1 MSEDEIN
8 KVSKRNR
15 RHPKSL
21 DLHQSVKLEIKN
33 IIYNMYKAKEHVTI
47 SAVLQK
53 IKDKELCDI
62 SLTSLWRVLKHL
74 GFRYKK
80 TNNRQV
86 LCELSNVVSKR
97 WHFLR
102 KFMNNKT
109 SDSPRQV
116 VFLDETWI
124 FAKGN
129 MSKSSWQDGT
139 TKCYSSNRSSNGKR
153 YIILHAGNDEG
164 FIPDASLIFSST
176 KNTGDY
182 HGNMDANIFEEWF
195 EENLLKKL
203 ERPSIIVL
211 DNASYH
217 SRVEERF
224 PSSSWTKEEIQ
235 LWLTEKKIY
244 HSDIFLKVDL
254 LQRCGEHKVQK
265 KFVTDQMAL
274 KYGHEVLRLPPYHCH
289 YNAIELVWG
298 IAKNFYDK
306 HASKTTDD
314 ASVLSLWKESLE
326 QIKAVQWQNCIRH
339 TEDII
344 VKSFQTERVIDE
356 VRPLIIR
363 IDNSDSDDSDSEISD
378 SE

>member
-1 MSEDEIN
+1 
-8 KVSKRNR
+8 
-15 RHPKSL
+15 
-21 DLHQSVKLEIKN
+21 
-33 IIYNMYKAKEHVTI
+33 
-47 SAVLQK
+47 
-53 IKDKELCDI
+53 
-62 SLTSLWRVLKHL
+62 
-74 GFRYKK
+74 
-80 TNNRQV
+80 
-86 LCELSNVVSKR
+86 
-97 WHFLR
+97 
-102 KFMNNKT
+102 
-109 SDSPRQV
+109 
-116 VFLDETWI
+116 
-124 FAKGN
+124 
-129 MSKSSWQDGT
+129 
-139 TKCYSSNRSSNGKR
+139 
-153 YIILHAGNDEG
+153 
-164 FIPDASLIFSST
+164 
-176 KNTGDY
+176 
-182 HGNMDANIFEEWF
+182 MDANIFEEWF

-203 ERPSIIVL
+203 DRSSIIVF

-254 LQRCGEHKVQK
+254 LQSCGEHKIQK

-298 IAKNFYDK
+298 LAKNFYNK

-326 QIKAVQWQNCIRH
+326 QIKAVQWHNCIRH

-344 VKSFQTERVIDE
+344 VQSFQTELVIDE

-363 IDNSDSDDSDSEISD
+363 IDNSNSDDCDSET
-378 SE
+378 